1 MVSKITLEQ
10 ERENYGEFI
19 HENLFKYE
27 IETYKNTLLG
37 LTTSKPVPP
46 VAPGKLLFFTKKD
59 EEFNVGTPVH
69 AGLFNEVFKEL
80 DDAIAALPN
89 GPIELPRKGYSL
101 TKNQEKLNA
110 GRFVREKLFMS
121 KVSNLKDAIQ
131 QIKDRPVA
139 PASPTATYN
148 ADKSITV
155 TLPALTGTAKSYI
168 IHTGGAN
175 EAEASTAI
183 HMYYTEGTTFTLPAD
198 LVQPHKTGDKLY
210 FFAQAYSVTESKGTT
225 PAEKAMNLHNSSNIG
240 SEWSPAVSVT
250 AS

>member
-46 VAPGKLLFFTKKD
+46 ITPGKLLFFTKKD
-59 EEFNVGTPVH
+59 EELNVGTPVH
-69 AGLFNEVFKEL
+69 AGLFNEVLREL
-80 DDAIAALPN
+80 DDEIATLPN

-110 GRFVREKLFMS
+110 GRFVHEKLFMS
-121 KVSNLKDAIQ
+121 KVSNLKNSIQ
-131 QIKDRPVA
+131 QIKDRPAVPAA
-139 PASPTATYN
+139 PTGVYN
-148 ADKSITV
+148 ADKSITL
-155 TLPALTGTAKSYI
+155 TLPALVAPAKSYI

-175 EAEASTAI
+175 ETEASTAI
-183 HMYYTEGTTFTLPAD
+183 HMYYTTGTTFTLPTD
-198 LVQPHKTGDKLY
+198 LVQPHKSGDTFT
-210 FFAQAYSVTESKGTT
+210 FFLQAYSVTEEQGTT
-225 PAEKAMNLHNSSNIG
+225 PAEKAKFLHDSSNIG
-240 SEWSPAVSVT
+240 SEWSPALTVT